1 MKKAEA
7 LQIIQ
12 EQIDSVQQRYA
23 QQKISERQCELMT
36 RVLSITKE
44 RIEEITEV

>member
-1 MKKAEA
+1 MRKEEA

-23 QQKISERQCELMT
+23 QQRITNTQRELMT
-36 RVLSITKE
+36 RVLNLTAE
-44 RIEEITEV
+44 RIKEITEI

>member
-23 QQKISERQCELMT
+23 EQRISDTQRELMT